1 MEIFFNQLG
10 MELTKLGGSDDP
22 MEGTNVTLL
31 CSQLGSESPLKWS
44 ITQGNSQETIT
55 LNETD
60 LPKGSKEVSYT
71 AVKNCVFELISPYN
85 LGMNITNKMDVP
97 VLSKSELTLFE
108 VPLNISDTTFE
119 CSTDN
124 DKYSKAIY
132 FRVKGE

>member
-1 MEIFFNQLG
+1 
-10 MELTKLGGSDDP
+10 
-22 MEGTNVTLL
+22 
-31 CSQLGSESPLKWS
+31 
-44 ITQGNSQETIT
+44 
-55 LNETD
+55 
-60 LPKGSKEVSYT
+60 
-71 AVKNCVFELISPYN
+71 
-85 LGMNITNKMDVP
+85 MNITNKMDVP